1 MFYNVCF
8 AYAIVVREM
17 SGSGNTDKYTLRDA
31 TLKLV
36 STRESEAGFSGMFE
50 SSLVSEMAAT
60 EGKPVEELIL
70 GLLPC
75 AAKRAFVPISNYYVG
90 AVLLGVSGNLYFG
103 NNIEIPGLGLGCSV
117 HGEQSA
123 FSNAFMHGEKEI
135 SIVAVNAAPC
145 GHCRQFMTE
154 FSLSMTMRIIIKDV
168 ADLPLGKL
176 LPEHFGPAHLGNT
189 QGAFQSID
197 HKLQLRDEVA
207 GEHSELVRVA
217 QQAANKSYAPYSKSP
232 SGAALRTRSG
242 RTHAGSYIESVAY
255 NPSLPPLQAALA
267 TLIQSGESPKDIV
280 DCAVAELENAQIS
293 QVEFSQAILNRMSH
307 HARFHSVA
315 LQS

>member
-1 MFYNVCF
+1 
-8 AYAIVVREM
+8 M
-17 SGSGNTDKYTLRDA
+17 SGTGNTEKYTLRDE
-31 TLKLV
+31 TLTLV
-36 STRESEAGFSGMFE
+36 STRESKPDFSGMLE
-50 SSLVSEMAAT
+50 TSLVSEMAAT
-60 EGKPVEELIL
+60 EGKPVEYLLL

-135 SIVAVNAAPC
+135 AIVAVNAAPC

-176 LPEHFGPAHLGNT
+176 LPDHFGPAHLGNT
-189 QGAFQSID
+189 QGAFKSID
-197 HKLQLRDEVA
+197 HKLHVRDEAA
-207 GEHSELVRVA
+207 GQDTELISVA
-217 QQAANKSYAPYSKSP
+217 QQAANKSYAPYSMSP

-242 RTHAGSYIESVAY
+242 RIHAGSYIESVAY

-267 TLIQSGESPKDIV
+267 TLIQSGESPQDIV
-280 DCAVAELENAQIS
+280 DCALAEVANAQIS
-293 QVEFSQAILNRMSH
+293 QMEFSQAVLNRMSH
-307 HARFHSVA
+307 HARFHSIA
-315 LQS
+315 LES